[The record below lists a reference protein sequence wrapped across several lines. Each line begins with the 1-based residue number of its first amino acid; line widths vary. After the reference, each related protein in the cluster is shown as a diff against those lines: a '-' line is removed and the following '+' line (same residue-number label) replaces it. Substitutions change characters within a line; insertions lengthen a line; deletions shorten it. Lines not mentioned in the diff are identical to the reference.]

1 MKYIFILMLILSNF
15 LFICGCITQNS
26 AIVEKNYT
34 QFAEEINT
42 SQSYYDQMV
51 SADPLNATAWC
62 IRGNYYNNV
71 FNQYDKALESYNRA
85 LELDPHNGYCWYSKG
100 ITLQNMM
107 QFNESKICFNNAKQ
121 TDPTLSVR

>member
-26 AIVEKNYT
+26 AIVEKNYI

-62 IRGNYYNNV
+62 IRGMYYNNA
-71 FNQYDKALESYNRA
+71 FGQFDTALQSYNRG
-85 LELDPHNGYCWYSKG
+85 LELDPRNAVCWYAKG
-100 ITLQNMM
+100 TTLRNMGKD
-107 QFNESKICFNNAKQ
+107 QEAIACFDKAARL
-121 TDPTLSVR
+121 DPSIFRH